1 MEAQA
6 GPFSGRSC
14 QARVWAACSGRQ
26 QEGPG
31 QRPLNLYLRAGAQ
44 AGCHLTFPGSSLSE
58 EAHTVQEGNP
68 SLPESLQGCPSA
80 LMEIIA

>member
-6 GPFSGRSC
+6 GPFSGRSRW
-14 QARVWAACSGRQ
+14 ARVWAACSGQR

-31 QRPLNLYLRAGAQ
+31 QRPLNLDLRAGAQ

-58 EAHTVQEGNP
+58 EAHKVQEEDP
-68 SLPESLQGCPSA
+68 ILPESLQGCPSA